1 MYALTARCPS
11 ERERSEALSPFPSIG
26 EDAGRQ
32 VKSGSRVLR
41 EVLWDDDFLT
51 SRDQA

>member
-1 MYALTARCPS
+1 MYAVRTRCPS

-32 VKSGSRVLR
+32 VESGSRVLQDS
-41 EVLWDDDFLT
+41 LWDDAFLT
-51 SRDQA
+51 SRDEA